1 MKAQAAS
8 PTFTNVYAAL
18 VAIINTKM
26 PEVGELLVKRL
37 VDQFLKS
44 FRRHNRAGLLPTVK
58 FIAHL
63 TNQQVVD
70 PLLPLQILLTL
81 LHKPSDDS
89 VEVATVF
96 IKECGLKLEELA
108 PQGFK
113 KIFEQ
118 FRSILHEGAIDRRTQ
133 YMIEDLFAVRKTHF
147 QDYPAVLEALDLVE
161 EDDAILHVVSLEE
174 HVDPQEDLNYF
185 QEDPNY
191 LENEEKYDQVRKE
204 ILGDSDEESSEGSG
218 SSDDESEEE
227 DGGEKKTDENKMV
240 ITDNTDLETVN
251 LKRHI
256 YLTIMSSLDFEECAH
271 KLKKMNLQPGQE
283 PHLAQMIIECCAQ
296 ERTFLRFYAL
306 LAQRFCQLEMT
317 YMDLF
322 QKLFVEQYEN
332 IHRLETNKLRNVA
345 KLFSHLLHT
354 DAMSWSVLEAVH
366 LNEQETTSS
375 SRIFIKI
382 LFQELAEYMGLV
394 KLNARL
400 QDPYLRQH
408 FTNIMPK
415 DNPKNTR
422 FAINFFTSI
431 GLGGLTDDLREFLRN
446 APKQVIQAPV
456 ESSSSSSD
464 SSDSSSDSDSDSSS
478 DSSDSS
484 SSSSS
489 SSSSDSRDRKRRRTK

>member
-1 MKAQAAS
+1 MIS
-8 PTFTNVYAAL
+8 TRILRIP
-18 VAIINTKM
+18 I
-26 PEVGELLVKRL
+26 
-37 VDQFLKS
+37 
-44 FRRHNRAGLLPTVK
+44 
-58 FIAHL
+58 L
-63 TNQQVVD
+63 T
-70 PLLPLQILLTL
+70 
-81 LHKPSDDS
+81 SA
-89 VEVATVF
+89 E
-96 IKECGLKLEELA
+96 
-108 PQGFK
+108 
-113 KIFEQ
+113 IFEQ
-118 FRSILHEGAIDRRTQ
+118 FRTILHEGAIDRRTQ

-147 QDYPAVLEALDLVE
+147 SEYPAVLKELDLVE
-161 EDDAILHVVSLEE
+161 EDDVILHAVQLDEP
-174 HVDPQEDLNYF
+174 VDPEENLNFF

-218 SSDDESEEE
+218 SSDDEDEE
-227 DGGEKKTDENKMV
+227 DGEEKKLDENKMV
-240 ITDNTDLETVN
+240 IQDNTDLETVN

-306 LAQRFCQLEMT
+306 LAQRFCQLEVT

-322 QKLFVEQYEN
+322 QKLFEEQYEN

-345 KLFSHLLHT
+345 KMFSHLLHT
-354 DAMSWSVLEAVH
+354 DAISWSVLEAVH

-408 FTNIMPK
+408 FVNIMPK

-431 GLGGLTDDLREFLRN
+431 GLGGLTDDLREFLKN

-464 SSDSSSDSDSDSSS
+464 SSDSSDSSSDSDSDSDS
-478 DSSDSS
+478 SSDSS